1 MVEKN
6 EFSCAAVYC
15 NLSVVLCHY
24 VFHDVNMENVGGC
37 GDVGP
42 RRSSRKRI
50 IKKDVDFHYECDF
63 NTAMYQSTSSLSQPA
78 PQTKRVRTAR
88 PSYRMPTVVGKEEA
102 GIGEEVESSYEA
114 SNFQPNYQQNYQPNS
129 QPNCQS
135 NYRPNYQSNCQ
146 TRYTGEPDTLLVDPV
161 NRQSL
166 LDSLVRLE
174 KPDIINMN
182 TSDIL
187 DIHCEVRKTQLLH
200 FELKT
205 IFQNLKRRFETITC
219 AYLKDWSVPRA
230 VQLSAAPSRF
240 VGINQ
245 INQLNHLPESDEL
258 VVKDVVEKM
267 LNAVTP
273 IDN

>member
-1 MVEKN
+1 
-6 EFSCAAVYC
+6 
-15 NLSVVLCHY
+15 
-24 VFHDVNMENVGGC
+24 MENVGGC

-88 PSYRMPTVVGKEEA
+88 PSYRMPTVVVKEQA
-102 GIGEEVESSYEA
+102 GIGEEVESNYEA

-129 QPNCQS
+129 QPNYQS
-135 NYRPNYQSNCQ
+135 NYRSNYQSNCQ

-174 KPDIINMN
+174 QPDIINMN

-187 DIHCEVRKTQLLH
+187 DIHCE
-200 FELKT
+200 
-205 IFQNLKRRFETITC
+205 NLKRRFETITC

-230 VQLSAAPSRF
+230 IQLSAVPSRF